1 MLVPDS
7 RRTNHSGLWG
17 ERAKGG
23 ILLSARQGHS
33 TASARLAD
41 GNKRKNACGLREKQ
55 GTGGVMSA
63 RLSFDC

>member
-23 ILLSARQGHS
+23 ILLSATRAQHGLG
-33 TASARLAD
+33 ASGWLAD
-41 GNKRKNACGLREKQ
+41 GNKHKNACG
-55 GTGGVMSA
+55 
-63 RLSFDC
+63 